1 MSEEPVVVVAVV
13 AVAVAVAV
21 VAVVVLAVVV
31 VVVKAWLNLLTSRPG
46 GGVASRRLHGKS
58 GQLAF
63 SIPPLWDSQLFL
75 SERI

>member
-1 MSEEPVVVVAVV
+1 MSEEPVVVV

-21 VAVVVLAVVV
+21 VAVVVVAVVVV